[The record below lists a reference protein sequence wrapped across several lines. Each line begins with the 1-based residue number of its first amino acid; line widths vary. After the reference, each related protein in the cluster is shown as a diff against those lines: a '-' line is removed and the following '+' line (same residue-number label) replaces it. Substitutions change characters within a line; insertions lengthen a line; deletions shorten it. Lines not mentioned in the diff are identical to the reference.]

1 MGAVKT
7 MKIPKKLFI
16 GPHVYKIAIV
26 QKLNVYDT
34 DCNGATHNDETS
46 LIEILADLT
55 KNRTKTAETFL
66 HETIHAIAD
75 VYDIRLDEHTT
86 DQLAVG
92 LLDTIR
98 RNKLDF
104 LFEDDR

>member
-1 MGAVKT
+1 
-7 MKIPKKLFI
+7 MKIPKKFYI
-16 GPHVYKIAIV
+16 GPHVYKVAIV
-26 QKLNVYDT
+26 PKLNVYNT
-34 DCNGATHNDETS
+34 ECNGATHNDEMA

-55 KNRTKTAETFL
+55 KNRTKTTETFL
-66 HETIHAIAD
+66 HETIHAIAN
-75 VYDIRLDEHTT
+75 VYDLSIDEHTT